1 MLAPS
6 PPPLAGKSMTYKHI
20 VVLCSCPDAAVAAR
34 IAATLVKEA
43 LAACVTRTAA
53 VRSTYSWQGQTCD
66 EAEVLLT
73 MTRRLYP
80 HDGLGDMFYAEVVE
94 ALDAKVKA
102 DPALAELI
110 KNGVA
115 ALDKAKG
122 VPFLE
127 LSEGYQTEVLEGL
140 ESDAFFQAV
149 RGHTVVA
156 LYNNEVVWPEF
167 GYQGSSWQDGG
178 YLFRGFQDI
187 GWTLTPDA
195 EASPPPFLG

>member
-73 MTRRLYP
+73 IKTVAERFSALEARIRALHPYELPEIIALPVVAGSAGYLDWVTEGSSGRAAATRA
-80 HDGLGDMFYAEVVE
+80 AEV
-94 ALDAKVKA
+94 ATPR
-102 DPALAELI
+102 PA
-110 KNGVA
+110 
-115 ALDKAKG
+115 
-122 VPFLE
+122 
-127 LSEGYQTEVLEGL
+127 
-140 ESDAFFQAV
+140 
-149 RGHTVVA
+149 
-156 LYNNEVVWPEF
+156 
-167 GYQGSSWQDGG
+167 
-178 YLFRGFQDI
+178 
-187 GWTLTPDA
+187 
-195 EASPPPFLG
+195 ASAWR

>member
-1 MLAPS
+1 MS
-6 PPPLAGKSMTYKHI
+6 KHI
-20 VVLCSCPDAAVAAR
+20 LDRRRFLKSAATATAAVAVGASGTVILASDR
-34 IAATLVKEA
+34 AWAMELEA
-43 LAACVTRTAA
+43 IPAN
-53 VRSTYSWQGQTCD
+53 
-66 EAEVLLT
+66 EAELLLT

-94 ALDAKVKA
+94 GLDGKVKA
-102 DPALAELI
+102 DPSLAELI

-122 VPFLE
+122 VPFLA
-127 LSEGYQTEVLEGL
+127 LSEGYQTEVLESM
-140 ESDAFFQAV
+140 EADPFFQAV

-156 LYNNEVVWPEF
+156 LYNNQVIWPEF

-195 EASPPPFLG
+195 EASPPPYLG